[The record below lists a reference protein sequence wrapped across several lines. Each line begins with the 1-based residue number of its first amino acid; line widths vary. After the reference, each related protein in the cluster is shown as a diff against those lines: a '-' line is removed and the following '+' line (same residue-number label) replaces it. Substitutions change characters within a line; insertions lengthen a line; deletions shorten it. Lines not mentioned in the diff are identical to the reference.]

1 LNKLRKV
8 ILHVGFANE
17 EIDRLV
23 ERELYSQEKLD
34 VTPLLK
40 IKKDRFQFTFDELE
54 PVKPKVNSLIII
66 K

>member
-8 ILHVGFANE
+8 ILHVGFANK

-40 IKKDRFQFTFDELE
+40 IKKDRF
-54 PVKPKVNSLIII
+54 
-66 K
+66 

>member
-1 LNKLRKV
+1 MNKLRKV

-23 ERELYSQEKLD
+23 ERELYSQEKPD

>member
-8 ILHVGFANE
+8 ILHVGFANK